1 MTSPNRNLNG
11 CPTNPGPS
19 SPSPLPNSGRIRLFS
34 PEGDRSALA
43 TISLDTTAVDLAKA
57 YEVDSIYLQIGNL
70 HIRNLS
76 PRARPLFILR
86 EFLASLGHSETAIR
100 TRGTD
105 LKFRHLIAFFL
116 GRPVLQPNSVVRSEI
131 LIAACDVR
139 KGKLVHRWS
148 RHKCLLYNGCL
159 RIQKE
164 WPPSCMRPERQ
175 ETNSTT
181 RSPPMHGFQR
191 YPAAQPQTEFA
202 VGEEHQQYAFSC
214 SSGLAGRLDSS
225 GFAHHPG
232 SVLEP
237 TIDFSYLS
245 HSADESAKIEFRLQ
259 LHPNTSFKCE
269 ASEAVP
275 EEVLLK
281 LPHLAEWC
289 LAGNYIETIVI
300 DQPTAIGRLDLRR
313 TSLSGCFRLP
323 SSCFDQLTFLD
334 IRDNCSVSTVHLT
347 NMPSLQVLHCERLQL
362 TSLHLNGQNLTH
374 LHAHHNMLD
383 CLIIMP
389 VPLHLVFIDISHNNF
404 DSLPD
409 WLCDLPQI
417 DCLRVSNNR
426 LSALPDRIFAAASM
440 RYLYC
445 KNNKIKSLPDPV
457 ENIGLVSCVVYG
469 NQLTELP
476 REFFR
481 KCSRYIIEI
490 NWIRHVDGH
499 DNGSELGTTK
509 PGRRKID
516 RQTWLWTDEVKIKVR
531 EKKRLYHVF
540 LGDKTVD
547 NWRQYL
553 IAKKA
558 AKKAVAAMKAAH
570 YDNIS
575 KQLDAKDGG
584 ERLFYRLARSRQRQ
598 TEDVEK
604 FYGVNDEHGQLIT
617 DRKKATKRWCDYFEK
632 ISTEEF
638 SHPPIPQLPPTC
650 GPIQPIT
657 VEETMAALKRI
668 EKDSCGLAEEHHN
681 PDLEEERQPR
691 RLCELSADTS
701 AVTQHEDI
709 RTHYRPPNP
718 RHHPSFDE
726 PVWYRSQLRDD
737 GCNSCGTPV
746 DRKKQKPLHLAFL
759 DLEKAFDRVPH
770 EAIWYALRWH
780 GVPEELIEWVRILY
794 AEPRSRVQ
802 AAAGTSAEFPISVG
816 VYQGSALSPLLFIL
830 VMDAITRD
838 LQRPA
843 PWTLLYADDVMLASE
858 QKEDLQRQTQ
868 AWSERLALFGLRLN
882 VKKTEYMRTNLDKP
896 STIQVDGNDLRRTDY
911 FKYLGSTLSADG
923 NLAHEV
929 VARVNATWLK
939 WRSMTGVLCD
949 KNIPERFKSKVY
961 RAVVRS
967 VALYGA
973 ECWPATKE
981 VERRLSVM
989 ETKMLR

>member
-1 MTSPNRNLNG
+1 MKIMPPKRMHDERCGPARIKWWRLKEKEESVTSRIK
-11 CPTNPGPS
+11 
-19 SPSPLPNSGRIRLFS
+19 LP
-34 PEGDRSALA
+34 
-43 TISLDTTAVDLAKA
+43 
-57 YEVDSIYLQIGNL
+57 
-70 HIRNLS
+70 
-76 PRARPLFILR
+76 
-86 EFLASLGHSETAIR
+86 
-100 TRGTD
+100 
-105 LKFRHLIAFFL
+105 
-116 GRPVLQPNSVVRSEI
+116 PV
-131 LIAACDVR
+131 
-139 KGKLVHRWS
+139 
-148 RHKCLLYNGCL
+148 
-159 RIQKE
+159 
-164 WPPSCMRPERQ
+164 
-175 ETNSTT
+175 T
-181 RSPPMHGFQR
+181 
-191 YPAAQPQTEFA
+191 
-202 VGEEHQQYAFSC
+202 
-214 SSGLAGRLDSS
+214 
-225 GFAHHPG
+225 
-232 SVLEP
+232 
-237 TIDFSYLS
+237 TIDETWEN
-245 HSADESAKIEFRLQ
+245 ATRAI
-259 LHPNTSFKCE
+259 
-269 ASEAVP
+269 V
-275 EEVLLK
+275 EV
-281 LPHLAEWC
+281 A
-289 LAGNYIETIVI
+289 
-300 DQPTAIGRLDLRR
+300 R
-313 TSLSGCFRLP
+313 
-323 SSCFDQLTFLD
+323 
-334 IRDNCSVSTVHLT
+334 
-347 NMPSLQVLHCERLQL
+347 
-362 TSLHLNGQNLTH
+362 
-374 LHAHHNMLD
+374 
-383 CLIIMP
+383 
-389 VPLHLVFIDISHNNF
+389 
-404 DSLPD
+404 
-409 WLCDLPQI
+409 
-417 DCLRVSNNR
+417 
-426 LSALPDRIFAAASM
+426 
-440 RYLYC
+440 
-445 KNNKIKSLPDPV
+445 
-457 ENIGLVSCVVYG
+457 
-469 NQLTELP
+469 
-476 REFFR
+476 
-481 KCSRYIIEI
+481 
-490 NWIRHVDGH
+490 
-499 DNGSELGTTK
+499 SELGTTK

-558 AKKAVAAMKAAH
+558 AKKAVAATKAAH

-584 ERLFYRLARSRQRQ
+584 ERLIYRLARSRQRQ

-657 VEETMAALKRI
+657 VEETMAALKRMKPGKATGPDDVAAELWKSRHWNSAEWLTAFFNKVVE
-668 EKDSCGLAEEHHN
+668 EKK
-681 PDLEEERQPR
+681 
-691 RLCELSADTS
+691 
-701 AVTQHEDI
+701 
-709 RTHYRPPNP
+709 
-718 RHHPSFDE
+718 
-726 PVWYRSQLRDD
+726 
-737 GCNSCGTPV
+737 TPV
-746 DRKKQKPLHLAFL
+746 DWQRSTTIPIWKRKGNPADCANYRPIRLLSHSMKIFERIIDRRIRDIIRVSTNQCGFVANCGTTDAIHAARLLIEKHREKQKPLHLAFL

-794 AEPRSRVQ
+794 ADPRSRVQ

-816 VYQGSALSPLLFIL
+816 VHQGSALSPLLFIL

-868 AWSERLALFGLRLN
+868 AWSERLARFGLRLN
-882 VKKTEYMRTNLDKP
+882 VKKTEYMTTNLDEL

-949 KNIPERFKSKVY
+949 KNIPDRFKSKVY

-989 ETKMLR
+989 ETKMLRWTAGVTRADRIRNEKISERFGIAPIADKLRETRLRWYGHVLRANEDTICKVGLDLEVPGKRPKGRPKQRWLDTLHADLKHVGVHPDQAHDRAKWRQKIRKADPATKRD